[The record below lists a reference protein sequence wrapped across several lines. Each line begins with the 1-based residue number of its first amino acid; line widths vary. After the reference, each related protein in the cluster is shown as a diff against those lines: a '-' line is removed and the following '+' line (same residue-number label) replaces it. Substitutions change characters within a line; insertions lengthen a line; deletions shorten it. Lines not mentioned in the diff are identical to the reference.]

1 MAAAEGGLEWWVTF
15 TVTGFL
21 VVTSVTAASSE
32 PQETLEQEHQHASIY
47 INGSQTFQSHN
58 FETRMLNFL
67 WQLGRLFSYEQVW
80 PVSVT
85 FHSLILFF
93 FCYSLVLW

>member
-21 VVTSVTAASSE
+21 VVTSVTAASSA

-67 WQLGRLFSYEQVW
+67 WQLGRLFSYEHVW